1 MIAHRSFENSAP
13 LTWVGRFPVYAT
25 TIIVALNVVSM
36 VAVAFVGIAQSA
48 AWFGF
53 NTHAVLRDF
62 QIYRCLTYAFV
73 HAPDPWFILELVMLY
88 IFGRDVEAYL
98 GRLGFLRL
106 YAGFL
111 LLGPALLLVAS
122 AATGQSLSVTNS
134 WANFAMFLAFASLYP
149 NDQLLFQIT
158 AKIFAWIFLS
168 ISFLQLIAMRQ
179 VSDMLTL
186 LATAALA
193 WYAIRRTS
201 LSTHGLLARLRPLLR
216 PRRSPR
222 LRLVPREEETDPEVN
237 IDPLLE
243 KISRSGLSSLTPRE
257 RRQLER
263 ARTALLQRDK
273 AKHS

>member
-25 TIIVALNVVSM
+25 TIIVALNVISM

-62 QIYRCLTYAFV
+62 QIYRCLTYAFI

-111 LLGPALLLVAS
+111 LLGPALLLVIS
-122 AATGQSLSVTNS
+122 VATGQSLSLTNS

-149 NDQLLFQIT
+149 NAQLLFQIT
-158 AKIFAWIFLS
+158 AKIFAWIFLG
-168 ISFLQLIAMRQ
+168 IAFLQLIAGRQ
-179 VSDMLTL
+179 VPDMLTL

-193 WYAIRRTS
+193 WYAIRHTALPNLR
-201 LSTHGLLARLRPLLR
+201 LMARLRPMLR
-216 PRRSPR
+216 PRRSPH
-222 LRLVPREEETDPEVN
+222 LRIVPREEEVNPEAL

-243 KISRSGLSSLTPRE
+243 KISRSGLSSLTAHE

-263 ARTALLQRDK
+263 ARAALLQRDK
-273 AKHS
+273 ARHS